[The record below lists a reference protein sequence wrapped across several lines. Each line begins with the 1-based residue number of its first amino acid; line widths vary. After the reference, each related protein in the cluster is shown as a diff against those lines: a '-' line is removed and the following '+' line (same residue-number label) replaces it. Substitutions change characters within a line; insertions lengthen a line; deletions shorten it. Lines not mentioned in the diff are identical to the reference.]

1 MRRARRL
8 LPLASVVAAVAAA
21 CLAPAR
27 AGDDDRIRLSAWKDG
42 RLEVPRG
49 LPSPWVP
56 PSNPVTDAKLALGR
70 RLFFDRTLSRDGT
83 KGCVDCH
90 APEKGYGDGLPTAV
104 GVRGQVGP
112 RNVPSLLNAAIYP
125 ALFWDGRAV
134 SLEAQAEGPLLAP
147 TELDMTE
154 DLLVERIASVP
165 SYAPLFEAA
174 FGSKTVTLRRVGHAL
189 AAFQRTLLAADSPFD
204 RFWFGGEA
212 DALSPAARRGHAV
225 FTGKGAC
232 ASCHTVGP
240 SDAAFTDFGFHAT
253 GTVKEGATDVGRSMV
268 TGDPADRGR
277 FRTPTLRNVALT
289 APFFHDGSARTLAE
303 VVEHYDR
310 GGTKV
315 AGRAPEIS
323 PLHLTPAEQADLVA
337 FLEALTSPA
346 AAVGFGADVPPPSE
360 PAPTTGPSAPP
371 TSEPGK

>member
-1 MRRARRL
+1 MRRAHRL
-8 LPLASVVAAVAAA
+8 LPIVSLVAAVAAA

-42 RLEVPRG
+42 RLDVPRG

-90 APEKGYGDGLPTAV
+90 APEKGYGDGLATAV

-212 DALSPAARRGHAV
+212 DALSPAAKRGHAL
-225 FTGKGAC
+225 FAGKGAC

-277 FRTPTLRNVALT
+277 FRTPTLRNAALT
-289 APFFHDGSARTLAE
+289 APYFHDGSARTLAE

-346 AAVGFGADVPPPSE
+346 AAVGFGADVPPPA
-360 PAPTTGPSAPP
+360 PAPTTGPSVPP

>member
-1 MRRARRL
+1 VRRVPRL
-8 LPLASVVAAVAAA
+8 AVIAATTAWVAVAAA
-21 CLAPAR
+21 L

-42 RLEVPRG
+42 RLEIPRG

-104 GVRGQVGP
+104 GVRGQVGH

-174 FGSKTVTLRRVGHAL
+174 FGSRTVTLRRVGHAL

-204 RFWFGGEA
+204 RFWFDGAA
-212 DALSPAARRGHAV
+212 DALSPAAKRGHAV
-225 FTGKGAC
+225 FVGKGAC

-268 TGDPADRGR
+268 TGDEADRGR

-289 APFFHDGSARTLAE
+289 APYLHDGSARTLAE
-303 VVEHYDR
+303 VVDHYDR

-315 AGRAPEIS
+315 AGRPPEIS
-323 PLHLTPAEQADLVA
+323 PLHLTPAERADLVA

-346 AAVGFGADVPPPSE
+346 AAVGFGADAP
-360 PAPTTGPSAPP
+360 PAPAAPTPGPSTPTAP
-371 TSEPGK
+371 EPGK

>member
-1 MRRARRL
+1 VTVRARL
-8 LPLASVVAAVAAA
+8 LAVAGLVAASALTTS
-21 CLAPAR
+21 LATSR
-27 AGDDDRIRLSAWKDG
+27 AGGAGEARIRLSAWRNG

-56 PSNPVTDAKLALGR
+56 PSNPLTDAKVALGR
-70 RLFFDRTLSRDGT
+70 TLFFDRTMSRDGT
-83 KGCVDCH
+83 KGCIDCH
-90 APEKGYGDGLPTAV
+90 EPEKGYGDALPTAV
-104 GVRGQVGP
+104 GVRGQVGA

-154 DLLVERIASVP
+154 ELLVARISAAVA
-165 SYAPLFEAA
+165 YAPLFTAA
-174 FGSKTVTLRRVGHAL
+174 FGSPTVTLRRIGHAL

-204 RFWFGGEA
+204 RFWFGGDA
-212 DALSPAARRGHAV
+212 KALSASARRGHDLFV
-225 FTGKGAC
+225 GKAAC
-232 ASCHTVGP
+232 AGCHTVGP
-240 SDAAFTDFGFHAT
+240 GDAAFTDFGFHVT
-253 GTVKEGATDVGRSMV
+253 GTVVDGATDLGRSMV
-268 TGDPADRGR
+268 TGDPADLGR

-289 APFFHDGSARTLAE
+289 APYFHDGSARTLAD

-323 PLHLTPAEQADLVA
+323 PLHLSPAEQADLVA

-346 AAVGFGADVPPPSE
+346 AAVGTPFEAKARAE
-360 PAPTTGPSAPP
+360 AP
-371 TSEPGK
+371 K